1 MAGIRS
7 LPTFQIYRR
16 GTKVA
21 EKLGADPNLE
31 QWLQEHD
38 NAMPES
44 FTGTGRTLGGEA
56 HCNSAWLGV
65 TRILEKQKTPVAR
78 ALHLK
83 AMCALDQA
91 KHRAEAHGSW
101 S

>member
-1 MAGIRS
+1 MQEIAAMAGIRS

-21 EKLGADPNLE
+21 EKLGADPHLE

-44 FTGTGRTLGGEA
+44 FTGTGRTLGGRTNLQPRLA
-56 HCNSAWLGV
+56 GCA
-65 TRILEKQKTPVAR
+65 TRTLAKQKMAQ

-83 AMCALDQA
+83 ATCLLD
-91 KHRAEAHGSW
+91 
-101 S
+101 

>member
-31 QWLQEHD
+31 KWLLEHD

-44 FTGTGRTLGGEA
+44 FMGTGRTLGGM
-56 HCNSAWLGV
+56 
-65 TRILEKQKTPVAR
+65 T
-78 ALHLK
+78 
-83 AMCALDQA
+83 
-91 KHRAEAHGSW
+91 
-101 S
+101 